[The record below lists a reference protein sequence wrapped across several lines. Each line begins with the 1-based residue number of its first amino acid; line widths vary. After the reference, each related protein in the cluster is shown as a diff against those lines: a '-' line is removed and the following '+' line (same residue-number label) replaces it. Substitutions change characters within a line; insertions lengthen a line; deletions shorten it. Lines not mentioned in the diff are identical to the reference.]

1 MNGRVL
7 KSTGSWY
14 DVLTAEGHV
23 VAARVRGKIRLHE
36 YAETNPVAVGDEVEM
51 EDRQGEIVITE
62 IHERRN
68 HVLRQSV
75 KKKGQAH
82 VLAANVDQALVM
94 VTLKQPRTSLG
105 FIDRFLV
112 TAEAYRIPQ
121 IILVNKVD
129 LLEAG
134 DQLVLQELHR
144 IYEPLSIPVVDAC
157 LLQETGLSAIKSLL
171 AGKITLIAGHSGVGK
186 STLLNLL
193 HPGIRQATRAISAY
207 HEKGTHSTTF
217 AEMFALDANTFVI
230 DTPGIKEWG
239 LIDMEPQ
246 ELSDYFVEMRALRDQ
261 CRFGAR
267 CLHLHEPGC
276 AVLRAVDAGTISKSR
291 HINYRRMVAGEDSR
305 K

>member
-1 MNGRVL
+1 MKARVL

-14 DVLTAEGHV
+14 VVLTEEGQV
-23 VAARVRGKIRLHE
+23 VEARVRGKIRLLK
-36 YAETNPVAVGDEVEM
+36 YSETNPVAVGDEVELN
-51 EDRQGEIVITE
+51 DREGENVITE

-75 KKKGQAH
+75 KKKGHAH
-82 VLAANVDQALVM
+82 VLAANIDQALVM
-94 VTLKQPRTSLG
+94 VTLKKPRTSLG
-105 FIDRFLV
+105 FIDRFLI

-129 LLEAG
+129 LLDAD
-134 DQLVLQELHR
+134 DQIALQELHR

-157 LLQETGLSAIKSLL
+157 LLQETGLNPIQNLL

-186 STLLNLL
+186 STLLNRL

-207 HEKGTHSTTF
+207 HEKGTHSTTY
-217 AEMFALDANTFVI
+217 AEMFPLDANTFVI

-246 ELSDYFVEMRALRDQ
+246 ELSDYFMEMRALRSQ
-261 CRFGAR
+261 CKFGAR

-276 AVLRAVDAGTISKSR
+276 AVLLAVAAGTISKSR
-291 HINYRRMVAGEDSR
+291 YTNYCRMVSGEDSR

>member
-1 MNGRVL
+1 MKARVL

-14 DVLTAEGHV
+14 EVLTEEGQV
-23 VAARVRGKIRLHE
+23 VEARVRGKIRLLK
-36 YAETNPVAVGDEVEM
+36 YSETNPVAVGDEVELN
-51 EDRQGEIVITE
+51 DREGENVITE

-75 KKKGQAH
+75 KKKGHAH
-82 VLAANVDQALVM
+82 VLAANIDQALVM
-94 VTLKQPRTSLG
+94 VTLKKPRTSLG
-105 FIDRFLV
+105 FIDRFLI

-129 LLEAG
+129 LLDAD
-134 DQLVLQELHR
+134 DQIALQELHR

-157 LLQETGLSAIKSLL
+157 LLQETGLNLIQNLL

-186 STLLNLL
+186 STLLNRL

-207 HEKGTHSTTF
+207 HEKGTHSTTY
-217 AEMFALDANTFVI
+217 AEMFPLDANTFVI

-246 ELSDYFVEMRALRDQ
+246 ELSDYFMEMRALRSQ
-261 CRFGAR
+261 CKFGAR

-276 AVLRAVDAGTISKSR
+276 AVLLAVAAGTISKSR
-291 HINYRRMVAGEDSR
+291 YTNYCRMVSGEDSR

>member
-1 MNGRVL
+1 MKARVL

-14 DVLTAEGHV
+14 EVLTEEGQV
-23 VAARVRGKIRLHE
+23 VEARVRGKIRLLK
-36 YAETNPVAVGDEVEM
+36 YSETNPVAVGDEVELN
-51 EDRQGEIVITE
+51 DREGENVITE

-75 KKKGQAH
+75 KKKGHAH
-82 VLAANVDQALVM
+82 VLAANIDQALVM
-94 VTLKQPRTSLG
+94 VTLKKPRTSLG
-105 FIDRFLV
+105 FIDRFLI

-129 LLEAG
+129 LLDAD
-134 DQLVLQELHR
+134 DQIALQELHR

-157 LLQETGLSAIKSLL
+157 LLQETGLNPIQNLL

-186 STLLNLL
+186 STLLNRL

-207 HEKGTHSTTF
+207 HEKGTHSTTY
-217 AEMFALDANTFVI
+217 AEMFPLDANTFVI

-246 ELSDYFVEMRALRDQ
+246 ELSDYFMEMRALRSQ
-261 CRFGAR
+261 CKFGAR

-276 AVLRAVDAGTISKSR
+276 AVLLAVAAGTISKSR
-291 HINYRRMVAGEDSR
+291 YTNYCRMVSGEDSR

>member
-1 MNGRVL
+1 MKARVL

-14 DVLTAEGHV
+14 EVLTEEGQV
-23 VAARVRGKIRLHE
+23 VEARVRGKIRLLK
-36 YAETNPVAVGDEVEM
+36 YSETNPVAVGDEVELN
-51 EDRQGEIVITE
+51 DREGENVITE
-62 IHERRN
+62 IYERRN

-75 KKKGQAH
+75 KKKGHAH
-82 VLAANVDQALVM
+82 VLAANIDQALVM
-94 VTLKQPRTSLG
+94 VTLKKPRTSLG
-105 FIDRFLV
+105 FIDRFLI

-129 LLEAG
+129 LLDAD
-134 DQLVLQELHR
+134 DQIALQELHR

-157 LLQETGLSAIKSLL
+157 LLQETGLNPIQNLL

-186 STLLNLL
+186 STLLNRL

-207 HEKGTHSTTF
+207 HEKGTHSTTY
-217 AEMFALDANTFVI
+217 AEMFPLDANTFVI

-246 ELSDYFVEMRALRDQ
+246 ELSDYFMEMRALRSQ
-261 CRFGAR
+261 CKFGAR

-276 AVLRAVDAGTISKSR
+276 AVLLAVAAGTISKSR
-291 HINYRRMVAGEDSR
+291 YTNYCRMVSGEDSR